1 MQAPRGNVQSLRAK
15 WGPLFRSHFQAKA
28 VPRASCPHLLN
39 LLQTVVPVPLS
50 QPACPARPPGSRC
63 WRGRR
68 AGEQDLSPAA
78 HQHQHTHTS
87 KLLAQ
92 DVTKAS
98 DAVLRRFGS
107 PSPHLPPRPWANPD
121 SEPRAEAA
129 QSGGSRQVKGQ

>member
-28 VPRASCPHLLN
+28 VPRAACPHLLN

-68 AGEQDLSPAA
+68 AGEQDLSPA
-78 HQHQHTHTS
+78 
-87 KLLAQ
+87 LLAE
-92 DVTKAS
+92 DVTKAR

-107 PSPHLPPRPWANPD
+107 PSPHLPP
-121 SEPRAEAA
+121 
-129 QSGGSRQVKGQ
+129 

>member
-28 VPRASCPHLLN
+28 VPRAARPHLLN

-68 AGEQDLSPAA
+68 AGEQGLSPAA

-87 KLLAQ
+87 KLLAE
-92 DVTKAS
+92 DVTKARH
-98 DAVLRRFGS
+98 AGLRRFGS
-107 PSPHLPPRPWANPD
+107 PSPHLPP
-121 SEPRAEAA
+121 
-129 QSGGSRQVKGQ
+129 